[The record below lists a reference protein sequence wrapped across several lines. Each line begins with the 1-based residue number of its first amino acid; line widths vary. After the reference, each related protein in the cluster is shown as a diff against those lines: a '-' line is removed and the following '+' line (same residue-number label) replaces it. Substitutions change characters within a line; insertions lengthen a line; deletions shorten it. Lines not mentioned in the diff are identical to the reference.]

1 MLQNTPTP
9 ILEHWNNQ
17 PFNPVSNFY
26 KSHFGE
32 KVYKI
37 PVSVVDTCP
46 NREGL
51 KGMET
56 CVFCDV
62 WGSDARSEAQDL
74 PMDSQIKKYKRVI
87 GEKFKAKKFL
97 VYFQAYTNSFAKVQ
111 AIRENFYRALDHEGV
126 VGVVVGTRPDCI
138 SPALLRLWQ
147 EIHEKS
153 FVSVELGAQT
163 FDDKK
168 LEWMKRGHNN
178 EQTLKAI
185 KRIQSETDVDLGL
198 HFMFGLPDESRE
210 EIREAAQI
218 TAELGITNIKLH
230 NLHVL
235 KNTPLEKDYFDHRFT
250 PCTLEEYSEK
260 VGDFLSHLPPHIYVH
275 RLAALASRWDELIAP
290 DWTRHKMSTQQAI
303 LDYLKRHNITQGC
316 SL

>member
-1 MLQNTPTP
+1 MLDPWKGQPYNP
-9 ILEHWNNQ
+9 I
-17 PFNPVSNFY
+17 SNFY
-26 KSHFGE
+26 GTHFGE

-37 PVSVVDTCP
+37 PVTTVDTCP

-62 WGSDARSEAQDL
+62 WGSAARSEAQEYPLDK
-74 PMDSQIKKYKRVI
+74 QIKKYTKSI

-97 VYFQAYTNSFAKVQ
+97 VYFQAYTNSFAKIQ
-111 AIRENFYRALDHEGV
+111 EIKENFYRALDHEGV
-126 VGVVVGTRPDCI
+126 VGVVIGTRPDCI

-163 FDDKK
+163 FKDEK
-168 LEWMKRGHNN
+168 LDFLKRGHNN

-185 KRIQSETDVDLGL
+185 KRIKADTDVDLGL
-198 HFMFGLPDESRE
+198 HFMFGLPNESRE
-210 EIREAAQI
+210 EIIEAAQI
-218 TAELGITNIKLH
+218 TAELGINNVKLH

-235 KNTPLEKDYFDHRFT
+235 KNTPLEKEYFAERFT
-250 PCTLEEYSEK
+250 PCSFEDYCEK
-260 VGDFLSHLPPHIYVH
+260 VGDFLSYLPKDIYVH
-275 RLAALASRWDELIAP
+275 RLSALASRWDELIAP
-290 DWTRHKMSTQQAI
+290 DWTRKKMATHMGI
-303 LDYLKRHNITQGC
+303 VTHLKKHGITQGC
-316 SL
+316 KL